1 MLPNPEAFKN
11 LYFGEMGLGNK
22 LNKDCLLVDCSTV
35 SPIDTL
41 EFGEKLAKEYE
52 MAFIDAPVSGGTV
65 GAKNGTL
72 TFMIGSETEDI
83 FQVSF
88 FKKFLRK

>member
-1 MLPNPEAFKN
+1 
-11 LYFGEMGLGNK
+11 
-22 LNKDCLLVDCSTV
+22 
-35 SPIDTL
+35 
-41 EFGEKLAKEYE
+41 

-88 FKKFLRK
+88 FKSFL